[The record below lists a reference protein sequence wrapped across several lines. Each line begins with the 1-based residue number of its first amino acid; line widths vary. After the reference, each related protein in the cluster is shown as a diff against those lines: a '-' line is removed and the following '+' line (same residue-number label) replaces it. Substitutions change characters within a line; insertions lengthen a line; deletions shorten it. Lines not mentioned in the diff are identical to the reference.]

1 MTSPGWPEIV
11 ARLHDTLVRCD
22 RDTDLELAAGARR
35 LHLTVRR
42 ATVRGTCP
50 PHDARQLADLGW
62 QAAPDGGAFWY
73 ETPRTPEALH
83 WWSGFA
89 CRTAAAVLTADTAAL
104 TCRVLPAGATATDPG
119 AATSVA
125 GHHASDATPDGGDT
139 VLDSGDTVPDGG
151 GVDRTAGGA
160 DRTAGGADRTA
171 GGRHRA
177 DDEPGPDPGPPAGR
191 TATVDATGL
200 LADAAARHDLRGYL
214 GVLLTGGVCVPLADE
229 PTPEREF
236 PWTVVLG
243 AGGEP
248 LLPVFTSPETLVA
261 FVGPGVPFVAT
272 PATDLLA
279 DWPDRS
285 WGLTVDPGAPHG
297 LTLSAPALGALLAAN
312 DVAGLAA
319 SDGAPV
325 PAGTASGSGAAAHP
339 PEPSGQG
346 R

>member
-42 ATVRGTCP
+42 ETVRGTCP
-50 PHDARQLADLGW
+50 PYDARQLADLGW

-89 CRTAAAVLTADTAAL
+89 CRTAAAVLTADPAAL
-104 TCRVLPAGATATDPG
+104 ACRVLPADATTTDP
-119 AATSVA
+119 
-125 GHHASDATPDGGDT
+125 ATPVAEAPGYGAGVDT
-139 VLDSGDTVPDGG
+139 APDGDG
-151 GVDRTAGGA
+151 AGRA
-160 DRTAGGADRTA
+160 A

-177 DDEPGPDPGPPAGR
+177 DDDPGPGAPAGG
-191 TATVDATGL
+191 VDATGL

-214 GVLLTGGVCVPLADE
+214 GVLLAGGVCVPLADE

-261 FVGPGVPFVAT
+261 FVGAGVPFVAT
-272 PATDLLA
+272 PAADLLA
-279 DWPDRS
+279 DWPEHS

-319 SDGAPV
+319 SAGDANSPATASAPSTSV
-325 PAGTASGSGAAAHP
+325 PAGTASGPAGQPS
-339 PEPSGQG
+339 EPAGQG

>member
-22 RDTDLELAAGARR
+22 RDTDVELAAGARR

-62 QAAPDGGAFWY
+62 QAAPDGSAFWY

-89 CRTAAAVLTADTAAL
+89 CRTAAAVLTADPAAL
-104 TCRVLPAGATATDPG
+104 ACRVLPADATTTDPG
-119 AATSVA
+119 AAGPVAEPPGNDASV
-125 GHHASDATPDGGDT
+125 DA
-139 VLDSGDTVPDGG
+139 VPDGG
-151 GVDRTAGGA
+151 GAG
-160 DRTAGGADRTA
+160 RTA

-177 DDEPGPDPGPPAGR
+177 DDDPLPDPGSPA
-191 TATVDATGL
+191 ATVDATAL

-214 GVLLTGGVCVPLADE
+214 GVLLLGGVCVPLADE

-261 FVGPGVPFVAT
+261 FVGAGVPFVAT
-272 PATDLLA
+272 PAGDLLA

-285 WGLTVDPGAPHG
+285 WGLAVDPGAPHG

-319 SDGAPV
+319 SGGNPV
-325 PAGTASGSGAAAHP
+325 PAEAASGPAAQP
-339 PEPSGQG
+339 PEPVGQG